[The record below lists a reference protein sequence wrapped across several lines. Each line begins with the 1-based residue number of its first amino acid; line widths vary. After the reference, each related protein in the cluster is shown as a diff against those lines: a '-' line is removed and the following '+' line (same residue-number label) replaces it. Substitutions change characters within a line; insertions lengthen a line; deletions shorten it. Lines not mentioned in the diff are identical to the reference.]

1 MEAASKT
8 SFDPYMT
15 AIIANRV
22 DGIVRE
28 MTNTLLRAARSAVIN
43 SARDFS
49 CAICTA
55 DNELL
60 ASAEGLPIHIFGS
73 HMLTAAMTR
82 VHKDD
87 IREGDCYL
95 HNDPY
100 SGNSHAADHAFL
112 VPVFFE
118 GEHLFTTV
126 AKAHQADIGNSLPT
140 TYMAVARDQYQEGAL
155 IFPAVRIMRDGKL
168 NDEIVRMCRSRIR
181 VPDQWYGDFLAG
193 IGAARTAERRLKEL
207 CAKYGKETI
216 KAFVHDWL
224 DYSEQRMI
232 SAIKALP
239 QFEMTEHGRHDPL
252 AGILPDGIPLNVT
265 VRIDPAEAIIELDLM
280 DNVDNVDCGF
290 NESEAC
296 ATAAVFS
303 GVFNSI
309 DPSIPRNAGSF
320 RRLHILLKDGS
331 VCGRPKFPHSCSVAT
346 TNVADRL
353 INLTQAAF
361 AQIGDGYGLAEGGI
375 GLGAGA
381 AVVSGKDHRAADAP
395 YVNQLIISVAGG
407 PGAPAADGWPT
418 YAQPVVGGLMYRD
431 SIEVD
436 EIKHPLQFQ
445 CLRLVPGSG
454 GAGRFRGSPATE
466 VGYGPTGDGPMEVLW
481 PCDGTHFPPKGV
493 RGGLDGVRAHHF
505 RISANG
511 VREELP
517 NVTAIKLGRG
527 ESVRGHSTS
536 GGGYGDPLERDPQ
549 RVLKDVLEKYE
560 TIKRARTVYGV
571 VFSGAVEDET
581 LGVDERGTGAQR
593 QKLASASKKSF
604 PEHSNHAGMAAFREQ
619 VEGAL

>member
-1 MEAASKT
+1 MDPVPKT
-8 SFDPYMT
+8 DFDPYMT

-55 DNELL
+55 DNQLL

-82 VHKDD
+82 IHEGD

-140 TYMAVARDQYQEGAL
+140 TYMALARDQYQEGAL
-155 IFPAVRIMRDGKL
+155 IFPAVRILRDGKL

-207 CAKYGKETI
+207 CAKYGKESI
-216 KAFVHDWL
+216 KSFVRDWL

-232 SAIKALP
+232 GAIKALP
-239 QFEMTEHGRHDPL
+239 KSEITGHGRHDPL
-252 AGILPDGIPLNVT
+252 EGILPDGIPLNVT
-265 VRIDPAEAIIELDLM
+265 VRIHPADAIIELDLM
-280 DNVDNVDCGF
+280 DNIDNVDCGF

-309 DPSIPRNAGSF
+309 DATIPRNAGSF
-320 RRLHILLKDGS
+320 RRLRILLKDGA

-353 INLTQAAF
+353 INRTQAAF
-361 AQIGDGYGLAEGGI
+361 AQIGDGYGLAEGGV

-381 AVVSGKDHRAADAP
+381 AVVSGKDHRADDAP

-407 PGAPAADGWPT
+407 PGAPLADGWPT

-445 CLRLVPGSG
+445 CLRIVPGTG
-454 GAGRFRGSPATE
+454 GAGRFRGAPAIE
-466 VGYGPTGDGPMEVLW
+466 VGYGPTGDLPMEVLW
-481 PCDGTHFPPKGV
+481 PCDGTLVPPKGV
-493 RGGLDGVRAHHF
+493 RGGFDGVRALHF
-505 RISANG
+505 RVGANG
-511 VREELP
+511 LEEELP
-517 NVTAIKLGRG
+517 NVTAITLRKG
-527 ESVRGHSTS
+527 ERVRGHSTS
-536 GGGYGDPLERDPQ
+536 GGGYGEPRERDP
-549 RVLKDVLEKYE
+549 RHVLKDVLENYE
-560 TIKRARTVYGV
+560 TIERATSVYGV
-571 VFSGAVEDET
+571 VLRGNLEDET
-581 LGVDERGTGAQR
+581 LEIDEAATDAERRTQA
-593 QKLASASKKSF
+593 AASKPLS
-604 PEHSNHAGMAAFREQ
+604 EDGDHAGMAAPRE
-619 VEGAL
+619 